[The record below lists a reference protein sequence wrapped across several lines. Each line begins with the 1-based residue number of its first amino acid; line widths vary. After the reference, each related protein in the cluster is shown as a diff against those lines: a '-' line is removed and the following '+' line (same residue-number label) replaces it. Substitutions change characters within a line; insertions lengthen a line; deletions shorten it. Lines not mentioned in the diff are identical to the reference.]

1 MSEVENRIT
10 KLEDEAHALKTF
22 FSRGGTVFFLY
33 EYQTS
38 FSTSEN
44 HLITYHDGTIVL
56 EQYGFERVEIT
67 FETYDHKPTVAVVEV
82 IEMTGGHGRV
92 EGATAFRVPYDNGCR
107 WIFQKKAG
115 INSSFEWEATHV
127 LEATRHQGTALKST
141 KVSFQNRR
149 DKAAQL
155 NFQNRNRHIYI
166 TGVQVHSSH
175 GSSRFSKEPSWY
187 PSGMSALIK

>member
-44 HLITYHDGTIVL
+44 HIITYHDGTIVL

-127 LEATRHQGTALKST
+127 KLLVRTMVEGTLTTRTVTS
-141 KVSFQNRR
+141 
-149 DKAAQL
+149 
-155 NFQNRNRHIYI
+155 
-166 TGVQVHSSH
+166 
-175 GSSRFSKEPSWY
+175 
-187 PSGMSALIK
+187 